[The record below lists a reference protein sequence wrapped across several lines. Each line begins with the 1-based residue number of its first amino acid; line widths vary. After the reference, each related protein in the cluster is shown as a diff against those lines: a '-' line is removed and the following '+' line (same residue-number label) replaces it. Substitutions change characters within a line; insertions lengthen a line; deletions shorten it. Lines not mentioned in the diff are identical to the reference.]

1 VIRRGARPSKQPQDI
16 GRLGAIAKEEIIAF
30 EKKAS
35 NEGQRL
41 IVPVIGGK
49 EGVYEVVAV
58 DNEVESDKEPRQWP
72 DDDLSKGDMQDALR
86 GQAYQWPRLV
96 YPPLKRSGHVVMDT
110 CHPSGKFNAG
120 SCTKRS

>member
-1 VIRRGARPSKQPQDI
+1 MRPSKQPQEI
-16 GRLGAIAKEEIIAF
+16 GRLGAIAKEEIVAF

-35 NEGQRL
+35 DEGQRL
-41 IVPVIGGK
+41 IVPVIGGR

-58 DNEVESDKEPRQWP
+58 DNEAELKIEPRVWP
-72 DDDLSKGDMQDALR
+72 DQDLSKGELQGALR

-110 CHPSGKFNAG
+110 CHPNGK
-120 SCTKRS
+120 S